1 MTCLLATALMFEKG
15 QERIRVAFLAVGFW
29 PWSFRII
36 AREADEG
43 KALKMVLGIYG
54 SPRKAGNTD
63 LMLDAFL
70 KGAEAAGGEIKRL
83 YARGLE
89 IRGCLGCGHCDK
101 AGVCIQKDDMLQVYP
116 LLEQAQGIVVASPI
130 YFYGI
135 TAQLKLLVDRAQAS
149 YMKRELARKGGKVIS
164 EGPKR
169 TGFLLL
175 AGATRGKRLFEC
187 SILTVKYFF
196 DALGVR
202 YSGDLCFKEI
212 EERGA
217 IFQHPESL
225 EACRQ
230 AGRDFLV
237 NP

>member
-1 MTCLLATALMFEKG
+1 
-15 QERIRVAFLAVGFW
+15 
-29 PWSFRII
+29 
-36 AREADEG
+36 
-43 KALKMVLGIYG
+43 MVLGIYG

-70 KGAEAAGGEIKRL
+70 EEAEAAGGEINKL
-83 YARGLE
+83 YVRELE

-101 AGVCIQKDDMLQVYP
+101 AGECIQKDDMQIVYP
-116 LLEQAQGIVVASPI
+116 LLERAQRIVVASPI

-135 TAQLKLLVDRAQAS
+135 TAQLKLLVDRAQAP
-149 YMKRELARKGGKVIS
+149 YMKRELARKGGRVVS

-169 TGFLLL
+169 KGFLLL

-187 SILTVKYFF
+187 SMLTVKYFF
-196 DALGVR
+196 DALGVHP
-202 YSGDLCFKEI
+202 SGELCFKEI

-217 IFQHPESL
+217 ILRHPKAI

-230 AGRDFLV
+230 AGRDFV
-237 NP
+237 TNP

>member
-1 MTCLLATALMFEKG
+1 
-15 QERIRVAFLAVGFW
+15 
-29 PWSFRII
+29 
-36 AREADEG
+36 
-43 KALKMVLGIYG
+43 MVLGIYG

-70 KGAEAAGGEIKRL
+70 EGAEAAGGEINKL
-83 YARGLE
+83 YVRELE

-101 AGVCIQKDDMLQVYP
+101 AGVCIQKDDMQIVYP
-116 LLEQAQGIVVASPI
+116 LLEQAQRIVVASPI

-135 TAQLKLLVDRAQAS
+135 TGQLKLLVDRAQAL
-149 YMKRELARKGGKVIS
+149 YMKRELARKAGQVVP

-169 TGFLLL
+169 KGFLLL

-187 SILTVKYFF
+187 SMLTVKYFF
-196 DALGVR
+196 DALGVD
-202 YSGDLCFKEI
+202 YSGELCYKEI

-217 IFQHPESL
+217 ILRHPKAID
-225 EACRQ
+225 ACRE
-230 AGRDFLV
+230 AGRDFFT

>member
-1 MTCLLATALMFEKG
+1 
-15 QERIRVAFLAVGFW
+15 
-29 PWSFRII
+29 
-36 AREADEG
+36 
-43 KALKMVLGIYG
+43 MVLGIYG

-70 KGAEAAGGEIKRL
+70 EGAEAAGGEINKL
-83 YARGLE
+83 YVRELE

-101 AGVCIQKDDMLQVYP
+101 AGECIQKDDMQIVYP
-116 LLEQAQGIVVASPI
+116 LLERAQRIVVASPI

-135 TAQLKLLVDRAQAS
+135 TAQLKLLVDRAQAP
-149 YMKRELARKGGKVIS
+149 YMKRELARKGGRVES

-169 TGFLLL
+169 KGFLLL

-187 SILTVKYFF
+187 SMLTVKYFF
-196 DALGVR
+196 DALGVHP
-202 YSGDLCFKEI
+202 SGELCFKEI

-217 IFQHPESL
+217 ILRDPKAI

-230 AGRDFLV
+230 AGRDFV
-237 NP
+237 TNP